1 MSISPLKQI
10 KAKFKQILKNV
21 FFYLQRVGIKK
32 IPTQIKEQLP
42 HDHSAFTQGLAYRAP
57 YLYESTGLD
66 DASSLRKLDAKTGK
80 LQQKIAV
87 TNSWA
92 EGIALAGTQIIQL
105 TWHDGIARVFNHDSL
120 ELETQRHYQGE
131 GWGLTDAPNG
141 LIMSNGSSTLRFL
154 DTEFNLQKELRV
166 TMNGL
171 PVKHINDICYAQS
184 LILCNIWYRE
194 EVLIISPVSGKVI
207 AILDTSQLK
216 ELAKVYHPDAVQ
228 NGIAYNAQDNLLYL
242 TGKHW
247 PVIFTVSFPDKG
259 LYQSD

>member
-1 MSISPLKQI
+1 MLMKALKRV
-10 KAKFKQILKNV
+10 KATFKQSLKRLY
-21 FFYLQRVGIKK
+21 FYLQRLGMRR
-32 IPTQIKEQLP
+32 IPIEVVEQLP
-42 HDHSAFTQGLAYRAP
+42 HDNSAFTQGLAYRAP

-66 DASSLRKLDAKTGK
+66 NASSLRKLDAKTGK
-80 LQQKIAV
+80 LLQKIAV
-87 TNSWA
+87 PNSWA

-105 TWHDGIARVFNHDSL
+105 TWHDGIARVFNQDSL
-120 ELETQRHYQGE
+120 ELEGQHHYNGE

-141 LIMSNGSSTLRFL
+141 LIMSNGSSTLRFI

-194 EVLIISPVSGKVI
+194 EVLIISPLSGKVL

-247 PVIFTVSFPDKG
+247 PVIFTVPLSK
-259 LYQSD
+259 